1 MITYD
6 SNSIY
11 NRALTRLQQNPDWQV
26 VANNSV
32 VTALLRSES
41 EALAEVGRY
50 SEYLFKESKWDTAQ
64 NPNSILSMAG
74 ILGYQPARA
83 KSAFGTIYVSLDSKI
98 HNVGSSI
105 SLSAFKD
112 LKTNINAVSNW
123 MTPATNIPIRADSVI
138 IDSQGHN
145 YVIDYR
151 NTKQLQT
158 GSPWQEVPIIQG
170 SLQSVYVDIN
180 TIRATATTSKLN
192 PYLYIPV
199 ILTSCEDASTPST
212 RNFFKVTVFFNSGSS
227 NDLIAQEY
235 TVVNS
240 LLLTTADDYAVEVY
254 NDLYNRELFY
264 FKFPNDPA
272 TGRALDISRSSSIT
286 YLKIDYLQTLGKEGN
301 ISENFRNFT
310 IETSFSTGSDLAKEK
325 VRLYGINVYPFV
337 DGKDPETISEIKVNA
352 PKHYIKNYT
361 VGTRESYENTIL
373 NTTLNVK
380 TDNSIASDIQSIQLS
395 PKKVRVYGGYDLE
408 NDGREVRKTKI
419 SFIADGLEDIV
430 TSYKDTSDTIYDH
443 ILDALNIY
451 LDKVKSPQDIL
462 KFEPPNFVNFAI
474 GLELTL
480 NREEVKDE
488 NALVESIR
496 DYVDSLWG
504 SNSDE
509 LDFDRSFYPI
519 TLCNL
524 IQKKFEGQGIETID
538 PEVEAVTKLDWS
550 LAARYVPNKAQ
561 TEVIYHTVRIPYN
574 FDPLFLGKEAQ
585 KGFKDCTSGAGN
597 GSYLMRIDF
606 MYKKPGNMT
615 GNVSTS
621 SYNTSIFIQDVQ
633 GVRDTQKGF
642 YLINEGSNTAKLW
655 SNLESNEKYTELL
668 TAVSL
673 NSAGSD
679 LSTHSYQYP
688 YQKKVYTDS
697 AFLEL
702 INNDNTVHTRGD
714 YQTDLGAIDD
724 YLIYFSANYPEDSS
738 KIGNGW
744 LELSFPAIYTVLQSF
759 SYYDPQLTADLASC
773 PLAVLQC
780 NTGQTEEDASAIFTQ
795 FKKIIADYID
805 IYISMRPID
814 SNLEITKS
822 SGIANTVLMIDSA
835 DMNSVSG
842 NNIQNLSA
850 EKKPRM
856 ISISCKYK
864 ES

>member
-11 NRALTRLQQNPDWQV
+11 NRALSRLQQNPDWQV

-32 VTALLRSES
+32 VTALLRSEA

-83 KSAFGTIYVSLDSKI
+83 KSATGTIYVSLDPKI
-98 HNVGSSI
+98 HSVGSTI

-112 LKTNINAVSNW
+112 LKTNINAISNW
-123 MTPATNIPIRADSVI
+123 ITPATSIPIRADSVI
-138 IDSQGHN
+138 TDSQGHS

-151 NTKQLQT
+151 NTTQLFND
-158 GSPWQEVPIIQG
+158 SPWQEVSIIQG
-170 SLQSVYVDIN
+170 SLQSVYVDLS
-180 TIRATATTSKLN
+180 TIQATATTSKLN

-212 RNFFKVTVFFNSGSS
+212 RNFFKVTVFFNNGNSG
-227 NDLIAQEY
+227 LKAQEF

-264 FKFPNDPA
+264 FKFPNDPV
-272 TGRALDISRSSSIT
+272 TGHTLDISRNSSIA

-301 ISENFRNFT
+301 ISENFRNFN
-310 IETSFSTGSDLAKEK
+310 IETAFSQNSRQTEK
-325 VRLYGINVYPFV
+325 VRLYGINVHSFV
-337 DGKDPETISEIKVNA
+337 NGKDPETISEIKVNA

-373 NTTLNVK
+373 NTTLTVK
-380 TDNSIASDIQSIQLS
+380 TDDSILSDTPSIQLS

-430 TSYKDTSDTIYDH
+430 TSYKDTSNTIYDH

-474 GLELTL
+474 GIQLILDR
-480 NREEVKDE
+480 NEVRDE
-488 NALVESIR
+488 NALISDVR

-504 SNSDE
+504 SNSNE
-509 LDFDRSFYPI
+509 LDFDRSFYPGA
-519 TLCNL
+519 LCGL
-524 IQKKFEGQGIETID
+524 IQEKFKDQGVKSADSEI
-538 PEVEAVTKLDWS
+538 EAVTKLNWS
-550 LAARYVPNKAQ
+550 LAARYIPNKAQ

-574 FDPLFLGKEAQ
+574 FDPIFLGKQAQ

-597 GSYLMRIDF
+597 GSYIMRIDF

-615 GNVSTS
+615 GNISTS

-633 GVRDTQKGF
+633 GTRDTQKGF
-642 YLINEGSNTAKLW
+642 YLINEGSNTAQLW
-655 SNLESNEKYTELL
+655 SNLAENENYTELK

-673 NSAGSD
+673 NTTGSE

-702 INNDNTVHTRGD
+702 TRNDNTIHTRGD

-744 LELSFPAIYTVLQSF
+744 LELSFPAIYTVLQAF
-759 SYYDPQLTADLASC
+759 SYYDPELAADLADC

-780 NTGQTEEDASAIFTQ
+780 NTGQTEENASEIFTK
-795 FKKIIADYID
+795 FKKILTDYVD

-814 SNLEITKS
+814 KNLEITRNS
-822 SGIANTVLMIDSA
+822 DIANTVLMIDSA
-835 DMNSVSG
+835 DMNSVTG
-842 NNIQNLSA
+842 NNIQNLTA

-856 ISISCKYK
+856 ISISCKYE

>member
-11 NRALTRLQQNPDWQV
+11 NRALARLQQNPDWQV

-32 VTALLRSES
+32 VSALLRSEA

-83 KSAFGTIYVSLDSKI
+83 KSATGTIFVSLDSKI
-98 HNVGSSI
+98 HNVGSTI

-112 LKTNINAVSNW
+112 LQTNINAVANW
-123 MTPATNIPIRADSVI
+123 MTPATDIPIRADSVI

-151 NTKQLQT
+151 NTKQLKSS
-158 GSPWQEVPIIQG
+158 SPWQEISVIQG

-180 TIRATATTSKLN
+180 TIRSTATVSKLN

-212 RNFFKVTVFFNSGSS
+212 RNFFKVTVFFNNGS
-227 NDLIAQEY
+227 NNNLIAQEY

-272 TGRALDISRSSSIT
+272 TGRSLDISRSSSIS

-310 IETSFSTGSDLAKEK
+310 IETSYSGER
-325 VRLYGINVYPFV
+325 VRLYGINTYSFIN
-337 DGKDPETISEIKVNA
+337 GKDPETISEIKVNA

-373 NTTLNVK
+373 NTTLTVK
-380 TDNSIASDIQSIQLS
+380 TDNSITSDEESIQLS

-408 NDGREVRKTKI
+408 EDGRSVRKTKI

-462 KFEPPNFVNFAI
+462 KFEPPNFVNFAL
-474 GLELTL
+474 GLQLIL

-488 NALVESIR
+488 NALVANVR

-509 LDFDRSFYPI
+509 LDFDRSFYPN
-519 TLCNL
+519 TLCGI
-524 IQKKFEGQGIETID
+524 IQQKFQDQGVRTVT
-538 PEVEAVTKLDWS
+538 PEVEAITKLDWS
-550 LAARYVPNKAQ
+550 LAGRFIPNKAQ
-561 TEVIYHTVRIPYN
+561 TEVIYHTLRIPYN
-574 FDPLFLGKEAQ
+574 FDPVFLGQQAQ
-585 KGFKDCTSGAGN
+585 KGFRNGIGT

-633 GVRDTQKGF
+633 GTRDTQKGF
-642 YLINEGSNTAKLW
+642 YLINEGSNTSRLW
-655 SNLESNEKYTELL
+655 SNLANNEDYTELMS
-668 TAVSL
+668 AVSL
-673 NSAGSD
+673 NSVGSD

-697 AFLEL
+697 AFREL
-702 INNDNTVHTRGD
+702 ITNDNTIRTRGD

-744 LELSFPAIYTVLQSF
+744 LELSFPAIYTVLQAF
-759 SYYDPQLTADLASC
+759 SYYDPELAADLATC

-780 NTGQTEEDASAIFTQ
+780 NTGRTEEDASAIFVK
-795 FKKIIADYID
+795 FKKIIANYID
-805 IYISMRPID
+805 IYISMRPTD
-814 SNLEITKS
+814 QNLEIVKT
-822 SGIANTVLMIDSA
+822 SGVANTVLMIDSA
-835 DMNSVSG
+835 DMDSVSG

-856 ISISCKYK
+856 ISISCKYE